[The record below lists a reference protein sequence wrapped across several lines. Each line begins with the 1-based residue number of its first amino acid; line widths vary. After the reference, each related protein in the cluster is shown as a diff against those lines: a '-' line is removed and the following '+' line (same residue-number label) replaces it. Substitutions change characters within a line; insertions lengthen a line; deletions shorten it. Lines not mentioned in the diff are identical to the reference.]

1 MNELIW
7 QAQKGDKEAMSE
19 IIENNIGLVW
29 NIVKRFTN
37 RGYEIEDLFQIGC
50 IGFIKAIQRFDTNYE
65 TQLSTY
71 AVPMIIGEIRRFL
84 RDDGPIKI
92 SRTLK
97 ELAYKIEQIIEEER
111 KNGNNEIDMIKLSKQ
126 FNVSK
131 EDIVLALESK
141 SFIESLDKESTEDD
155 DRTLGEK
162 LSNEKD
168 EYEELISKLS
178 INKVMEKLETKERK
192 IILLRY
198 FKYKTQTEIAES
210 MGISQVQVSRI
221 EKRALSK
228 MKEMM
233 C

>member
-7 QAQKGDKEAMSE
+7 RAQSGDKEAMSE
-19 IIENNIGLVW
+19 IIDSNIGLVW

-37 RGYEIEDLFQIGC
+37 RGYEVEDLFQLGC
-50 IGFIKAIQRFDTNYE
+50 IGFIKAIQRFNTDYE

-97 ELAYKIEQIIEEER
+97 ELSYKIEQFMEEER
-111 KNGNNEIDMIKLSKQ
+111 KKGNNEIDAIKLAKQ

-131 EDIVLALESK
+131 EDIILALESK
-141 SFIESLDKESTEDD
+141 SFIESLDKETTEDD

-162 LSNEKD
+162 ISYDKD
-168 EYEELISKLS
+168 EYEELISKIS
-178 INKVMEKLETKERK
+178 INTIMKKLETKERK

-198 FKYKTQTEIAES
+198 FKYKTQNEIANA

-233 C
+233 H

>member
-7 QAQKGDKEAMSE
+7 RAQSGDKEAMSE
-19 IIENNIGLVW
+19 IIDSNIGLVW

-37 RGYEIEDLFQIGC
+37 RGYEVEDLFQLGC
-50 IGFIKAIQRFDTNYE
+50 IGFIKAIQRFNTDYE

-97 ELAYKIEQIIEEER
+97 ELSYKIEQFMEEER
-111 KNGNNEIDMIKLSKQ
+111 EKGNNEIDAIKLAKQ

-131 EDIVLALESK
+131 EDIILALESK
-141 SFIESLDKESTEDD
+141 SFIESLDKETTEDD

-162 LSNEKD
+162 ISYDKD
-168 EYEELISKLS
+168 EYEELISKIS
-178 INKVMEKLETKERK
+178 INTIMKKLETKERK

-198 FKYKTQTEIAES
+198 FTYKTQ
-210 MGISQVQVSRI
+210 
-221 EKRALSK
+221 K
-228 MKEMM
+228 
-233 C
+233 

>member
-7 QAQKGDKEAMSE
+7 RAQSGDKEAMSE
-19 IIENNIGLVW
+19 IIDSNIGLVW

-37 RGYEIEDLFQIGC
+37 RGYEVEDLFQLGC
-50 IGFIKAIQRFDTNYE
+50 IGFIKAIQRFNTDYE

-97 ELAYKIEQIIEEER
+97 ELSYKIEQFMEEER
-111 KNGNNEIDMIKLSKQ
+111 EKGNNEIDAIKLAKQ

-131 EDIVLALESK
+131 EDIILALESK
-141 SFIESLDKESTEDD
+141 SFIESLDKETTEDD

-162 LSNEKD
+162 ISYDKD
-168 EYEELISKLS
+168 EYEELISKIS
-178 INKVMEKLETKERK
+178 INTIMKKLETKERK

-198 FKYKTQTEIAES
+198 FKYKTQNEIANA

-233 C
+233 H

>member
-7 QAQKGDKEAMSE
+7 RAQSGDKEAMSE
-19 IIENNIGLVW
+19 II
-29 NIVKRFTN
+29 
-37 RGYEIEDLFQIGC
+37 DLFQLGC
-50 IGFIKAIQRFDTNYE
+50 IGFIKAIQRFNTDYE

-97 ELAYKIEQIIEEER
+97 ELSYKIEQFMEEER
-111 KNGNNEIDMIKLSKQ
+111 EKGNNEIDAIKLAKQ

-131 EDIVLALESK
+131 EDIILALESK
-141 SFIESLDKESTEDD
+141 SFIESLDKETTEDD

-162 LSNEKD
+162 ISYDKD
-168 EYEELISKLS
+168 EYEELISKIS
-178 INKVMEKLETKERK
+178 INTIMKKLETKERK

-198 FKYKTQTEIAES
+198 FKYKTQ
-210 MGISQVQVSRI
+210 
-221 EKRALSK
+221 K
-228 MKEMM
+228 
-233 C
+233 